1 MKWTNMEKMIG
12 LVEDNV
18 TSKIH
23 THIENMGHSIF
34 SPTRNIIGNP
44 ADVFNISMA
53 QCRLDV

>member
-1 MKWTNMEKMIG
+1 MEKMIG